1 MTVLAK
7 IEPEWCYDNADRCA
21 MQAKIDEE
29 NRDHLR
35 RQQLQWLLLAQCV
48 DYQLRIARWLI
59 DRRG

>member
-35 RQQLQWLLLAQCV
+35 HNSCNGSCWRSASTINSAS
-48 DYQLRIARWLI
+48 RA
-59 DRRG
+59 G